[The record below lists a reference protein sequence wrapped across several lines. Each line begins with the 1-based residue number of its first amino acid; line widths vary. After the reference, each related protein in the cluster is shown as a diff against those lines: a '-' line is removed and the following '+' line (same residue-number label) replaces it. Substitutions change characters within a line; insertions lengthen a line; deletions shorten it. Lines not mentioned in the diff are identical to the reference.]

1 MIRLVQLLVP
11 VSPRAHLVYH
21 LTRDSEV
28 LGLNPD
34 LGCWSLFL
42 PIFYTSHYRNHSPV
56 PTRFIPFYFKWLLF
70 SKYLC
75 ILGIINHSLTFIGNS
90 LWSACDQTMI
100 QIDLIMYWPKW
111 FLHKSQT
118 QNAICRGENIMTFF
132 MVFWWKKSGGTVMKH
147 IRHCM
152 TYQYLVLKLIIRC
165 HRSVL
170 ITILATISA
179 WIKKMEKRLL

>member
-1 MIRLVQLLVP
+1 M
-11 VSPRAHLVYH
+11 
-21 LTRDSEV
+21 
-28 LGLNPD
+28 
-34 LGCWSLFL
+34 
-42 PIFYTSHYRNHSPV
+42 
-56 PTRFIPFYFKWLLF
+56 
-70 SKYLC
+70 
-75 ILGIINHSLTFIGNS
+75 TFIGNS

-179 WIKKMEKRLL
+179 WIKKNGEKTPVIVYINFKSFWFFSLFESSRKWNCTRWSMKSSSP